1 MCRSTRRWRVCCRTS
16 SSRRPALPSDPLQP
30 TWRSQA
36 LEALRIAD
44 PAAKAQAARAI
55 DVRQGR
61 SGAVDD
67 LHAGSDIPGRPP
79 RPLLVDPAS
88 LKPRKPSTREG
99 RGALLHA
106 LAHIEFNAI
115 DLALDAA
122 FRFGGLPDDYYRDW
136 LRVADE
142 EALHFTLL
150 REHLRGLGYDYGDF
164 PAHDGLW
171 QMAERTRHDV
181 LARIA
186 LVPRTLEARGLDAA
200 PPLRDKLAA
209 AGDTRAAEILD
220 VILRDEVGHVAIGNR
235 WYRWLCRERGLD
247 PEVTYRRLAAEH
259 RAPTLRGPFNVAAR
273 RSAGFSDAEIAALV
287 GDDGPAAPGARGPTA

>member
-1 MCRSTRRWRVCCRTS
+1 MRQLAQQIEPANGRLRVTFVHDGRE
-16 SSRRPALPSDPLQP
+16 
-30 TWRSQA
+30 QA

-55 DVRQGR
+55 DARRGR
-61 SGAVDD
+61 SGAADE
-67 LHAGSDIPGRPP
+67 LHGDAGIPGRPARP
-79 RPLLVDPAS
+79 RLVDPAS
-88 LKPRKPSTREG
+88 LKPRKPSTHEG

-106 LAHIEFNAI
+106 LTHIEFNAI

-209 AGDTRAAEILD
+209 AGDARAAEILD
-220 VILRDEVGHVAIGNR
+220 VILRDEVGHVAIGNH
-235 WYRWLCRERGLD
+235 WFRWLCERDGLD
-247 PEVTYRRLAAEH
+247 PLATYETLAQRH
-259 RAPTLRGPFNVAAR
+259 GAPRPRGPFNLEA
-273 RSAGFSDAEIAALV
+273 RSAAGFRPDEL
-287 GDDGPAAPGARGPTA
+287 ARLGRP

>member
-1 MCRSTRRWRVCCRTS
+1 MCRSTPRWRVCCRTS
-16 SSRRPALPSDPLQP
+16 SSRRPALPSDPLLP
-30 TWRSQA
+30 TWREQA

-44 PAAKAQAARAI
+44 PAAKAEAARAI
-55 DVRQGR
+55 DVRQGQ

-67 LHAGSDIPGRPP
+67 LHAGSGIPGRPP

-88 LKPRKPSTREG
+88 LKPRKPSTLEG

-122 FRFGGLPDDYYRDW
+122 FRFGGLPDEYYRDW

-142 EALHFTLL
+142 EALHFALL
-150 REHLRGLGYDYGDF
+150 REHLGSLGYDYGDF

-209 AGDTRAAEILD
+209 AGDARAAEILD
-220 VILRDEVGHVAIGNR
+220 MILRDEVGHVAIGNR
-235 WYRWLCRERGLD
+235 WFRWLCRERGLD

-259 RAPTLRGPFNVAAR
+259 RAPKLRGPFNVAAR

-287 GDDGPAAPGARGPTA
+287 GDDGPAAPGARGPTT